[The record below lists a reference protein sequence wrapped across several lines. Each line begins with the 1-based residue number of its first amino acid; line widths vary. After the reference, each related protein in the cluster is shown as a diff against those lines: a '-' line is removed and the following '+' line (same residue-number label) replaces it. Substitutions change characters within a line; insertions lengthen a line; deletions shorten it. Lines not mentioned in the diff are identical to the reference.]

1 MRFTDP
7 IHSKKLIMIAV
18 ATGLIAGLISSIHH
32 WYGAFAYDTPWR
44 ATVSYWIM
52 GIVIIVY
59 SLLFVY
65 WKNAD
70 NIVGTIT
77 IWAFLFSA
85 VIFQAGFIMFECVYS
100 HVLKNL
106 LFFGGLERTTLDKL
120 FPSPAYHLP
129 DNLFFEFTGLLQLFG
144 FVAVWFA
151 CQVFKDRPRL

>member
-1 MRFTDP
+1 MRFTNP
-7 IHSKKLIMIAV
+7 IHSKKLMMFAV
-18 ATGLIAGLISSIHH
+18 ATGLIAGLVSSIHH
-32 WYGAFAYDTPWR
+32 WYGAIAYDTPWR
-44 ATVSYWIM
+44 AAVSYWIM

-65 WKNAD
+65 WKNVD
-70 NIVGTIT
+70 NIVGKIT

-106 LFFGGLERTTLDKL
+106 LFFGGLERTILDQL

-129 DNLFFEFTGLLQLFG
+129 DNLFFELTGLLQLVG
-144 FVAVWFA
+144 FTAVWYA
-151 CQVFKDRPRL
+151 YRVFKDRPRV